1 MGVLL
6 GLKEDD
12 IISVYGVV
20 MLSYILS
27 NRNGLVMIYIPL
39 TPISQCS
46 MLNVLS
52 VITHPVFISG
62 SLGIV
67 MYLQ

>member
-12 IISVYGVV
+12 IISVYGV

-39 TPISQCS
+39 TPKSQCS

>member
-39 TPISQCS
+39 TPKSQCS